1 MNLLTPPITFKF
13 ITYHSQM
20 SQQYKHEKKN
30 LRNTIN
36 SFISPSH
43 DRRFTI
49 AIYYKSTKLRQL
61 FIKNNLHQD
70 TSNSYV
76 AYQYTC
82 PMDGCNPSQIYIGYT
97 YNHFP
102 KAENDSTHT
111 NRSHIRT
118 QQKTVHQ
125 HRINT
130 AKMLNTAKYFTLIR
144 QGDIDHGTHLSTIN
158 SDGDTRIFHVFW
170 LQICNTAAPLFFLC
184 LYKDWT
190 VLHRIYWL
198 CFEFIAIIYF
208 INRFF
213 VFVFHIIYSF
223 FIFLPLTVVIN
234 VHYM

>member
-1 MNLLTPPITFKF
+1 
-13 ITYHSQM
+13 M
-20 SQQYKHEKKN
+20 SQQYKQEKKN

-43 DRRFTI
+43 DRRLTI
-49 AIYYKSTKLRQL
+49 AIYYKITKLRQL

-102 KAENDSTHT
+102 KAENDITHT

-130 AKMLNTAKYFTLIR
+130 AKMLNAAKYFTLIR
-144 QGDIDHGTHLSTIN
+144 QGDIDHGSTY
-158 SDGDTRIFHVFW
+158 
-170 LQICNTAAPLFFLC
+170 QTAQPTSQQSTVMEIPAFFMSFDC
-184 LYKDWT
+184 K
-190 VLHRIYWL
+190 
-198 CFEFIAIIYF
+198 FAILLLPFSSYVYIKTGQ
-208 INRFF
+208 
-213 VFVFHIIYSF
+213 F
-223 FIFLPLTVVIN
+223 FIESIDCVLNLLQ
-234 VHYM
+234 